1 MSISSIQA
9 ELDAI
14 RADARWRSL
23 TVSTGSG
30 GKFATADGTILNF
43 SSNDYL
49 DLATHPRVM
58 AGAQAA
64 VAEAGC
70 GATASRLM
78 AGHFPLHERLE
89 TQLAALTAQPAALL
103 FPTGFQA
110 NLGILTALGG
120 TGDVIFSDALNHA
133 SIIDGSRLARAQVCV
148 YRHNDPDDLESLLR
162 AHPGARR
169 RIIVSDA
176 IFSMDG
182 DHAPLLALT
191 ELARRYDALLV
202 VDEAHAMGVYGD
214 GGGLSRALGVV
225 PDVVVGT
232 LSKAFGS
239 AGGFVATTPLIRDLL
254 INKARSFIYTTGL
267 SPANAGAALAAL
279 GVISE
284 TPSMGGALRV
294 RARDFAA
301 ALRTLGLDAPDRDVP
316 IVPIPLGD
324 NARTMAAAAALREQ
338 GLWVTGIRPPTVPA
352 GEARLRLTVTL
363 AHTADDLAEAATR
376 IADVVHALEAA
387 V

>member
-1 MSISSIQA
+1 MSIASIQA

-23 TVSTGSG
+23 TLSAGSG
-30 GKFATADGTILNF
+30 GKFAVPGGTVLNF

-49 DLATHPRVM
+49 DLAAHPRVI
-58 AGAQAA
+58 AGAQTA

-78 AGHFPLHERLE
+78 AGHFQIHERLE
-89 TQLAALTAQPAALL
+89 TQLAALTGQPEALL

-110 NLGILTALGG
+110 NLGVLTALGG
-120 TGDVIFSDALNHA
+120 AGDVIFSDALNHA
-133 SIIDGSRLARAQVCV
+133 SIIDGSRLARAQVAV
-148 YRHNDPDDLESLLR
+148 YRHADVDHLEMQLQ
-162 AHPGARR
+162 AHPSARR
-169 RIIVSDA
+169 RIIVTDA

-182 DHAPLLALT
+182 DAAPLAELSALAH
-191 ELARRYDALLV
+191 RYDALLV
-202 VDEAHAMGVYGD
+202 VDEAHAIGVYGG

-232 LSKAFGS
+232 LSKALGS
-239 AGGFVATTPLIRDLL
+239 AGGFVSTSALIRDLL
-254 INKARSFIYTTGL
+254 INRARSFIYTTGL

-279 GVISE
+279 AVLAE
-284 TPSMGGALRV
+284 TPSMGDTLRA

-301 ALRTLGLDAPDRDVP
+301 ALRHLGLEAPDRDVP

-324 NARTMAAAAALREQ
+324 NARTMAAATALREQ
-338 GLWVTGIRPPTVPA
+338 GLWVTGIRPPTVPE

-363 AHTADDLAEAATR
+363 AHTADDLAEAAAR
-376 IADVVHALEAA
+376 IAQVLHALEAT